1 MGGGTVVGQI
11 PGHDHEVRRQTDG
24 IGNNAFQ
31 ASLPGVYVCNRI
43 NFQGQVSSLPVDCQC
58 PLGYHSNRKNSTLE
72 AHMETIS
79 YGLEDMVFV
88 VTGGTRGIG
97 LVLAKTLL
105 AQKAKVVICGR
116 KQAGLDQA
124 VAELQGKDRLLALP
138 AHIAK
143 AEDVENLFDK
153 TLETFDRLD
162 GLINNMGMNIIT
174 SVVDADPYLWQ
185 KIIDSNL
192 NGAFLCSRRAGQIMR
207 ERKGGKIVSVSS
219 LAAHR
224 SSPAMGVYGIA
235 KAAIEMMT
243 KVLAQ
248 ELAPFN
254 IQANAVAPGM
264 VRTAFSQPFWSND
277 DLHAQIVTGIPL
289 GRIAEPEDVVHP
301 ILFLCSKAADFIT
314 GQTVMV
320 DGGASAI

>member
-1 MGGGTVVGQI
+1 
-11 PGHDHEVRRQTDG
+11 
-24 IGNNAFQ
+24 
-31 ASLPGVYVCNRI
+31 
-43 NFQGQVSSLPVDCQC
+43 
-58 PLGYHSNRKNSTLE
+58 
-72 AHMETIS
+72 METIS
-79 YGLEDMVFV
+79 YGLENKVVV
-88 VTGGTRGIG
+88 VTGGSRGIG
-97 LVLAKTLL
+97 LALAKALL
-105 AQKAKVVICGR
+105 DQKARVVICSR
-116 KQAGLDQA
+116 KQDGLEQA
-124 VAELQGKDRLLALP
+124 IEELQGGDRLLALP

-143 AEDVENLFDK
+143 AEDVANLFDK
-153 TLETFDRLD
+153 TMETFGCLD

-174 SVVDADPYLWQ
+174 SVVDADPSLWQ

-207 ERKGGKIVSVSS
+207 EQKSGKIVSVSS

-254 IQANAVAPGM
+254 IQANAVAPTM
-264 VRTAFSQPFWSND
+264 VRTGFSQPFWSNE
-277 DLHAQIVTGIPL
+277 DLYAQIVKGIPL

-301 ILFLCSKAADFIT
+301 ILFLCSQAADFIT
-314 GQTVMV
+314 GQTIMV

>member
-1 MGGGTVVGQI
+1 
-11 PGHDHEVRRQTDG
+11 
-24 IGNNAFQ
+24 
-31 ASLPGVYVCNRI
+31 
-43 NFQGQVSSLPVDCQC
+43 
-58 PLGYHSNRKNSTLE
+58 
-72 AHMETIS
+72 METIS
-79 YGLEDMVFV
+79 YGLTDKVFL
-88 VTGGTRGIG
+88 VTGGSRGIG
-97 LVLAKTLL
+97 LALAKTLL
-105 AQKAKVVICGR
+105 EQKAKVVICGR

-124 VAELQGKDRLLALP
+124 VEALQGGDRLLAVS

-143 AEDVENLFDK
+143 AEDVDSLFDQ
-153 TLETFDRLD
+153 TLAVFGRVDSLV
-162 GLINNMGMNIIT
+162 NNMGMNIIT
-174 SVVDADPYLWQ
+174 SVVDADPSLWQ
-185 KIIDSNL
+185 KIIESNL

-207 ERKGGKIVSVSS
+207 EQKNGKIVSVSS

-254 IQANAVAPGM
+254 IQANAVAPTM
-264 VRTAFSQPFWSND
+264 VRTAFSQPFWSNA
-277 DLHAQIVTGIPL
+277 DLYAQIVQGIPL
-289 GRIAEPEDVVHP
+289 GRIAETEDVVHP

-314 GQTVMV
+314 GQTIMV

>member
-1 MGGGTVVGQI
+1 
-11 PGHDHEVRRQTDG
+11 
-24 IGNNAFQ
+24 
-31 ASLPGVYVCNRI
+31 
-43 NFQGQVSSLPVDCQC
+43 
-58 PLGYHSNRKNSTLE
+58 
-72 AHMETIS
+72 METIS
-79 YGLEDMVFV
+79 YGLKNKIFV
-88 VTGGTRGIG
+88 VTGGSRGIG
-97 LVLAKTLL
+97 LALAKTLL
-105 AQKAKVVICGR
+105 EQKASVVICSR

-124 VAELQGKDRLLALP
+124 VEELQGGDKLLALP

-143 AEDVENLFDK
+143 TDDVDNLFDK
-153 TLETFDRLD
+153 TLEVFGRLD
-162 GLINNMGMNIIT
+162 GLINNVGMNIIT
-174 SVVDADPYLWQ
+174 SVVDADPSLWQ

-207 ERKGGKIVSVSS
+207 EQKSGKIVSVSS

-224 SSPAMGVYGIA
+224 SAPAMGVYGIA

-254 IQANAVAPGM
+254 IQANTVAPTM
-264 VRTAFSQPFWSND
+264 VRTAFSQPFWSNE
-277 DLHAQIVTGIPL
+277 DLYAEIVKGIPL

-314 GQTVMV
+314 GQTIMV